1 MDTDLD
7 RIKQIILGEEYDA
20 LLKLRDEINDDGHFS
35 KIVANI
41 ITEALKERS
50 LQDDS
55 VAEVLAPTIDQA
67 ISSSINQDP
76 KKLAESLYPI
86 MGPAIRKSITET
98 MQQML
103 ENLNQLLEESV
114 SPKSLRWR
122 FDAWRTGKSYSEL
135 VLLNTLEYSVEQVFL
150 IHRETSL
157 LINHQYSELA
167 DTRDPDMVSGMFS
180 AIQDFI
186 EDSFSTQ
193 AGDEL
198 DTLRL
203 GDLTVVIQ
211 RGPSAILA
219 AVVRGRVPETLR
231 NEMSAA
237 LEKLHRMKKSELS
250 SYEGDPDVFLDS
262 EDDLRKV
269 LMSQR
274 KEEEEREIP
283 WLAVVSIAGI
293 LAALGYWNYLLYE
306 ESLFRNRLLNE
317 IAAEPG
323 YVLLKSEFADD
334 VLAIELLADP
344 DARDPSEVV
353 APNQENFSVEFTEYS
368 HLSLIDSLVE
378 KRARRLLQPNIETEL
393 YVRDSR
399 LVLEGLAD
407 SDWLESVKPLWPSV
421 TGLVELD
428 TSALRL
434 FYPRREA
441 IAVSVPIVEAAKL
454 DFDNGE
460 TVTNYDAGVIA
471 ALADEINQLNALVME
486 EYGRAVSIDV
496 VGYTDESGTTEYNRQ
511 VGFERAQS
519 FRRIL
524 IDAGVDDNL
533 LTSFSSFDHPSSD
546 GITERI
552 TRLVVDPSSLT
563 E

>member
-35 KIVANI
+35 KTVANI

-50 LQDDS
+50 LHDDS
-55 VAEVLAPTIDQA
+55 ISEVLAPTIDQA

-219 AVVRGRVPETLR
+219 AVVRGRVPEALR
-231 NEMSAA
+231 NEMSAT

-293 LAALGYWNYLLYE
+293 LVALGYWNYLLYQ
-306 ESLFRNRLLNE
+306 ESVFRNQLLNE
-317 IAAEPG
+317 LATEPG
-323 YVLLKSEFADD
+323 YVLLESEFAEN
-334 VLAIELLADP
+334 VLSIDLLADP
-344 DARDPSEVV
+344 DARAPYEVV
-353 APNQENFSVEFTEYS
+353 AADQENFTVEIIEYS
-368 HLSLIDSLVE
+368 HLSLIDSLIE
-378 KRARRLLQPNIETEL
+378 KRARRLLQPSIETEL
-393 YVRDSR
+393 SVQESM

-407 SDWLESVKPLWPSV
+407 NDWLKSVTPLWPAV
-421 TGLVELD
+421 TGLIGID
-428 TSALRL
+428 TSSLRI

-441 IAVSVPIVEAAKL
+441 IAVSVPIIESAEL

-460 TVTNYDAGVIA
+460 TETNFDASLIES
-471 ALADEINQLNALVME
+471 LADEINQLNSLVME
-486 EYGRAVSIDV
+486 EYGRSVSIDV

-511 VGFERAQS
+511 VGYERAQS
-519 FRRIL
+519 FRRVL
-524 IDAGVDDNL
+524 IGAGVSGDI
-533 LTSFSSFDHPSSD
+533 LTPFSSFDHPSSD
-546 GITERI
+546 GIAERI